1 MTVKVG
7 EMIRSARGTGVWLQ
21 GDDLDT
27 DRIIPAK
34 YLKCVSFDGLGEYLF
49 YNDRYQ
55 PDGTLKAHPLND
67 PRFHGASIL
76 VSGRNFGCGSSREH
90 APQSLARAG
99 FRVVIAESF
108 AEIFFSN
115 CTILGLICVSV
126 DRAVVGQLGE
136 LIQGDPDLEISVDIG
151 TAEIRCGDVV
161 VPCAIPSSAQEAL
174 MGGYWDPLNDLL
186 RQREAIDSVAQ
197 TLPYMG
203 WRR

>member
-7 EMIRSARGTGVWLQ
+7 EMIRSARGTGVWLR

-27 DRIIPAK
+27 DRIIPAE
-34 YLKCVSFDGLGEYLF
+34 YLKCVSFDGLGKYLF
-49 YNDRYQ
+49 YNDRFQ
-55 PDGTLKAHPLND
+55 PDGTLKVHPLND
-67 PRFHGASIL
+67 SRFHGASIM

-115 CTILGLICVSV
+115 CTILGLICVRV
-126 DRAVVGQLGE
+126 ERAVVGQLGE
-136 LIQGDPDLEISVDIG
+136 LIEGQPSLEISVDLG

-161 VPCAIPSSAQEAL
+161 VSCSIPSSAREAL

-197 TLPYMG
+197 ALPYMG